1 MVANLKAL
9 SASEKTLKEEGEL
22 MLVKDIFRINRKGDD
37 DEAASAFHLDFLPS
51 TWIEEPIRS
60 AEVSFNNRSASLIDI
75 MNSFSEAL
83 NKMGAVSG
91 TTVNNNN
98 TF

>member
-9 SASEKTLKEEGEL
+9 SAGEKTLKEEGEL
-22 MLVKDIFRINRKGDD
+22 MLVKDIFRLNRKGDN

-51 TWIEEPIRS
+51 TRIEEPIIS
-60 AEVSFNNRSASLIDI
+60 AGAAFNNRSASLIDI
-75 MNSFSEAL
+75 MKSFSETL
-83 NKMGAVSG
+83 NKMGVISE
-91 TTVNNNN
+91 TPINKN